1 MELEKSQKPC
11 RKSQERR
18 KQFERK
24 QNSDKFL
31 INPNMTGNIEY
42 EKGLLQKQTHNLH
55 LLLFNNLIRN
65 KFLLVSILFF
75 KKF

>member
-42 EKGLLQKQTHNLH
+42 EKRSPSKTNTQFTSFSFQ
-55 LLLFNNLIRN
+55 
-65 KFLLVSILFF
+65 
-75 KKF
+75 